1 MNTISKVM
9 LALLPCLLIHSANA
23 IDYIKAE
30 KAAALVLCKKSPAT
44 CTPYKEFK
52 SPEVSSIFIVAGVE
66 LPADALRDETQQLG
80 MIVAGL
86 YIKKDGSVA
95 QIEEGKTESEET
107 QSSVVDKSNVLPI
120 SIFATPP
127 PISGNNNPIIIKT
140 NSKD

>member
-9 LALLPCLLIHSANA
+9 LALLPLLLIHSANA

-30 KAAALVLCKKSPAT
+30 KAATLVLCKKSPAT
-44 CTPYKEFK
+44 CIPYKEFK
-52 SPEVSSIFIVAGVE
+52 APEVSSIFIVAGVE

-86 YIKKDGSVA
+86 YIKKNGSVA
-95 QIEEGKTESEET
+95 QIEEGQTASVET
-107 QSSVVDKSNVLPI
+107 QSSIVEKSNVLPI
-120 SIFATPP
+120 KIFATPP
-127 PISGNNNPIIIKT
+127 PISGNNPIIIKT